1 MRANIFLKLV
11 GALEVDSLRLIV
23 DFAVFEYFEDIFAE
37 MLTVSVLTVA

>member
-11 GALEVDSLRLIV
+11 GALEVDRLRLIV

-37 MLTVSVLTVA
+37 MLTVSVLAVA